1 MPIFTIP
8 IAFFALLAIP
18 ALAVIYWLRNR
29 ARDREVSS
37 LFLWMDER
45 QKWEG
50 GRKMER
56 LRTPLSF
63 FLELLAILL
72 LMLAAAGPMMR
83 ATDRGR
89 PLIVVLDDSFSM
101 QAGNPQSAHQK
112 ARRAIEGE
120 LKNNSY
126 DRVRFVLAGETPQ
139 LLGELMPET
148 RTPADLLVNWRCNQ
162 SRANMDQAI
171 AFAFEIGGPRARI
184 LAVSDHAPAEPPADG
199 RLQWWSFGSSAQNF
213 AFINALRGRQ
223 DAKDRVLL
231 EIANLSDRSGQ
242 TILTMGSDAPKT
254 ILLGA
259 RETKQF
265 RLALDANAPALRAS
279 LGPDAL
285 DVDNQVILFPGPR
298 KEVAIDVSIDD
309 GRIRTLFEHAIE
321 SLLDVKIGAPDPNLL
336 LTDQAA
342 RAAEEKTAWTL
353 QILKEAPAA
362 SFLGPF
368 VLDRS
373 HPLTDGVQLGGVI
386 WGGGQSRN
394 LPGAPVIMAGNIP
407 LLTDLER
414 AGRHELQLRFRP
426 DLSTV
431 QQTPVF
437 PILLANLI
445 EWRRQAL
452 PGLRESNL
460 RMGSQASL
468 ELPAERKTVTITDP
482 AGARRVANAEENE
495 ILIAG
500 ELRGAYEISDGEKKY
515 EFAVNALDAAESDL
529 SRAATGQW
537 GNWAR
542 STEFEWEYSN
552 IAWIFLLLALLVL
565 VIHGWALADRA
576 ARPIK

>member
-8 IAFFALLAIP
+8 IAFLAIAAIP
-18 ALAVIYWLRNR
+18 VLAAIYWLRNR

-45 QKWEG
+45 QKWDG
-50 GRKMER
+50 GRKVER

-72 LMLAAAGPMMR
+72 LILAAAGPMMR
-83 ATDRGR
+83 ASDRGQS
-89 PLIVVLDDSFSM
+89 LIVVLDDSFSM
-101 QAGNPQSAHQK
+101 QAGNPQSPYQQ

-120 LKNNSY
+120 LRNNSY

-139 LLGELMPET
+139 LLGEMAPET
-148 RTPADLLVNWRCNQ
+148 NTPADLLANWHCNH
-162 SRANMDQAI
+162 SRADMDEAI
-171 AFAFEIGGPRARI
+171 AFAFEIGGSRARI

-199 RLQWWSFGSSAQNF
+199 RMQWWSFGSSSQNF
-213 AFINALRGRQ
+213 AFINALRNRQ
-223 DAKDRVLL
+223 DTKDRVLL
-231 EIANLSDRSGQ
+231 EIANLSDRAGQ
-242 TILTMGSDAPKT
+242 TNLTIGAGPPQT
-254 ILLGA
+254 ISLGP
-259 RETKQF
+259 RESKQF

-279 LGPDAL
+279 LGPDVL
-285 DVDNQVILFPGPR
+285 DVDNQIILFPEPR
-298 KEVAIDVSIDD
+298 KEVATDVRIDD
-309 GRIRTLFEHAIE
+309 GRIRTLFERALE
-321 SLLDVKIGAPDPNLL
+321 SLPEAKIGAPNPNLV

-342 RAAEEKTAWTL
+342 RAAGEKTAWTL
-353 QILKEAPAA
+353 QILSEASAS

-373 HPLTDGVQLGGVI
+373 HPLTDGLQLGGVI
-386 WGGGQSRN
+386 WGGGQSQA
-394 LPGAPVIMAGNIP
+394 LAGAPVILAGNIP

-445 EWRRQAL
+445 EWRKQAL

-460 RMGSQASL
+460 RMGAQASL
-468 ELPAERKTVTITDP
+468 ALPVDRNTVTITDP
-482 AGARRVANAEENE
+482 AGARREAKAEENE
-495 ILIAG
+495 VLISAD
-500 ELRGAYEISDGEKKY
+500 LRGAYEISDGEKKY
-515 EFAVNALDAAESDL
+515 EFAVNAIDAAESDL
-529 SRAATGQW
+529 SRASTGQW

-576 ARPIK
+576 GRPIK